1 MATLHLLHEDTEA
14 ARFDAH
20 KLRHIDST
28 RSRSEHHIRAVDF
41 AKLFVSISDLAL
53 TQKKAPTTCNLGSS
67 CYPSEQGMFQMVV
80 SSRSAP
86 CDAQPAESLISESAI
101 DSATDDDYVES
112 AIDDDDSSD
121 WEDFVQDSGKSRVD
135 AKFFQRVE
143 SKANLVSHR
152 SLISLMLA
160 QTERVPKEYQ
170 QQSSHSA
177 CAVVRSRAGPSGRTA
192 LGVSPNDS
200 DEGPLMLKGTRPSV
214 LQPLIEAPRSSARS
228 IVTPTNVHA
237 QAVLLPRT
245 RCNVLATELPQFPE
259 KPFLKKSEDANA
271 SSLNQ
276 HFITDAFDGYHSK
289 GW

>member
-1 MATLHLLHEDTEA
+1 
-14 ARFDAH
+14 
-20 KLRHIDST
+20 
-28 RSRSEHHIRAVDF
+28 
-41 AKLFVSISDLAL
+41 
-53 TQKKAPTTCNLGSS
+53 
-67 CYPSEQGMFQMVV
+67 MFQMVV

-101 DSATDDDYVES
+101 DSATDDDDYVES
-112 AIDDDDSSD
+112 AIDDDYSSD

-160 QTERVPKEYQ
+160 QTKRVPKEYQ

-177 CAVVRSRAGPSGRTA
+177 SAIVRSHAGPSGRTA
-192 LGVSPNDS
+192 RGVSPNDS
-200 DEGPLMLKGTRPSV
+200 DKGPLMLKGTRPSG

-259 KPFLKKSEDANA
+259 KPFLKKSEDVNA